1 MQAKTAF
8 FKQRS
13 SIKTTILFYT
23 IFCALLIYTDAKFNY
38 LEMIRAGMS
47 IAIHPLRTV
56 ALIPAKMYQNFTEF
70 IITTKNLKQE
80 NSRLKEE
87 MFNTDKLRL
96 VQDSLLIENK
106 NLRKLLQLGET
117 VQPSHLVAEIIYY
130 PRDPFSREVVVDKG
144 ASNGVSLG
152 APAIDAS
159 GVIGQ
164 VVRLHPWTSEIS
176 LVTNRDHPVPVQV
189 SRNGLR
195 AVVFGVGYDSSLEV
209 RFMPIDADIKQG
221 DLLATSGIGGVYPA
235 NLPVGTVTKVDRD
248 ESYPFAK
255 IVVKPVANIGKHR
268 QLLLLSKNEN
278 FPPRPDGTRVEKEDK

>member
-96 VQDSLLIENK
+96 VQDSLVIENK
-106 NLRKLLQLGET
+106 NLMYKNILEQKMRG
-117 VQPSHLVAEIIYY
+117 
-130 PRDPFSREVVVDKG
+130 
-144 ASNGVSLG
+144 
-152 APAIDAS
+152 DA
-159 GVIGQ
+159 
-164 VVRLHPWTSEIS
+164 H
-176 LVTNRDHPVPVQV
+176 
-189 SRNGLR
+189 
-195 AVVFGVGYDSSLEV
+195 
-209 RFMPIDADIKQG
+209 
-221 DLLATSGIGGVYPA
+221 
-235 NLPVGTVTKVDRD
+235 
-248 ESYPFAK
+248 
-255 IVVKPVANIGKHR
+255 
-268 QLLLLSKNEN
+268 
-278 FPPRPDGTRVEKEDK
+278 